1 MGIKRVFLDWR
12 RPALPAAVNYLA
24 DRIDGDGC
32 WDLSSIVIVLPG
44 ARAGRRLREV
54 FVAEAESRG
63 CVFFPPQITTVG
75 QLPELLYVRK
85 KPFATDLV
93 QKLAWASAL
102 KNATRENLSRFLND
116 IPQASDDPRWLETGA
131 LLWNLHREL
140 ASDALDFKHVVE
152 SMSEAAGDREKQRW
166 QSLAQLQQH
175 YLTIVDGL
183 GLWDRQTARL
193 FAIEHQ
199 ECQTAGEIFL
209 LATADMNRATRLMLD
224 QVSDHVSALVHA
236 DPNQAQRFDSH
247 GCLVPNAWQDFQ
259 IPLHESQVLQVESPV
274 DQGRAVVDRLVRLK
288 GRFAAAEVTVG
299 VPDEKMVP
307 LIQQQLQHAGL
318 AARWGPGRSIECA
331 PPLRLLRILIDYLQK
346 PSFVCFSELVRHPD
360 VEHWL
365 VACCQISGD
374 LMMRLDDYQNQY
386 LPLRSPDLWH
396 ETKEIADVIQAVE
409 GLLIELKTAPQLPTA
424 WSRPVLDV
432 LRKLYDDCTFDPDQ
446 EQDRM
451 VLAGCE
457 AIRDAML
464 QLEHIPAALAIEVS
478 CDQALLM
485 AVDSMEASQLPAP
498 IDRKAIEMLGWLE
511 LPLDDAPVLMVTGMN
526 EGNVPTSSNG
536 DLFLPNSL
544 RAELG
549 LNDNLRR
556 YARDAYALTVLS
568 HSRSE
573 LCLIL
578 GRRDWQG
585 DPLSP
590 SRLLFATDTDTIV
603 SRALRFFAEVE
614 QDLDLIAVSPNR
626 VEREHHQFFVPVPN
640 SSSPVES
647 VRVTDFRAYLACPYR
662 FYLERILKLRS
673 SVDGLRELDGAAFG
687 KVLHEVLDRFG
698 SGAKKDSQS
707 KDVIAEDLMQQLA
720 AVSAEMFGSHPST
733 AVQVQMVQMRQR
745 LEAFAERQAEW
756 RAQGWQ
762 ICMTEDDVQTTWG
775 PLGDGI
781 QLRGRIDRIDQNER
795 TGEWVVL
802 DYKSGDQGDTP
813 RKTHLGKKKGVAV
826 IVEDW
831 IDLQLPLYRH
841 LAPSLGYEGP
851 FQLGYVSLP
860 REIGK
865 TSFQLADWN
874 SAELA
879 LADQA
884 AVKVVQQIRAGVFW
898 PPSVPP
904 PAFSEPFSAIC
915 QDQVFDRQLGK
926 AAFMGEQS

>member
-1 MGIKRVFLDWR
+1 M
-12 RPALPAAVNYLA
+12 A
-24 DRIDGDGC
+24 
-32 WDLSSIVIVLPG
+32 
-44 ARAGRRLREV
+44 
-54 FVAEAESRG
+54 
-63 CVFFPPQITTVG
+63 
-75 QLPELLYVRK
+75 
-85 KPFATDLV
+85 
-93 QKLAWASAL
+93 
-102 KNATRENLSRFLND
+102 
-116 IPQASDDPRWLETGA
+116 
-131 LLWNLHREL
+131 
-140 ASDALDFKHVVE
+140 
-152 SMSEAAGDREKQRW
+152 EAAGDREKRRW
-166 QSLAQLQQH
+166 QSLAQLQEQ
-175 YLTIVDGL
+175 YLAIVDGL

-199 ECQTAGEIFL
+199 ECQTAGEILL
-209 LATADMNRATRLMLD
+209 LATADMNRAMRLMLD
-224 QVSDHVSALVHA
+224 QVSDQVTALVHA
-236 DPNQAQRFDSH
+236 DQNHSQRFDSH
-247 GCLVPNAWQDFQ
+247 GCLVPAAWQDFQ
-259 IPLHESQVLQVESPV
+259 IPLQESQVLQVESPV
-274 DQGRAVVDRLVRLK
+274 DQGRAVVDRLVHLK
-288 GRFAAAEVTVG
+288 GRFAAAEITVG
-299 VPDEKMVP
+299 VPDEKMLP

-346 PSFVCFSELVRHPD
+346 PSFACFSELVRHPD
-360 VEHWL
+360 MEHWL
-365 VACCQISGD
+365 VTRCQVSD
-374 LMMRLDDYQNQY
+374 DFMTRLDKYQNQY
-386 LPLRSPDLWH
+386 LPLRSP
-396 ETKEIADVIQAVE
+396 ETWYETNEIADVIEAVD
-409 GLLIELKTAPQLPTA
+409 GLLFGLNTPPRAPAA
-424 WSRPVLDV
+424 WSSPVLEI
-432 LRKLYDDCTFDPDQ
+432 LKSLYDERAFDPGN
-446 EQDRM
+446 EQDRI
-451 VLAGCE
+451 VLSGCE
-457 AIRDAML
+457 AIRDALL
-464 QLEHIPAALAIEVS
+464 QLEHIPAALAVEVS

-485 AVDSMEASQLPAP
+485 AVDSMENFQLPAP
-498 IDRKAIEMLGWLE
+498 IDSKAIEMLGWLE
-511 LPLDDAPVLMVTGMN
+511 LPLDDAPVLMITGMN

-544 RAELG
+544 RSDLG

-556 YARDAYALTVLS
+556 YVRDAYALTVLA
-568 HSRSE
+568 HSRRE

-603 SRALRFFAEVE
+603 TRALRFFAEVDE
-614 QDLDLIAVSPNR
+614 DADLIAVSPNR

-640 SSSPVES
+640 ASSPVES

-662 FYLERILKLRS
+662 FYLERILRLRS
-673 SVDGLRELDGAAFG
+673 SADGLRELDGAAFG

-698 SGAKKDSQS
+698 SGAKKDSQA
-707 KDVIAEDLMQQLA
+707 KDIIAEDLMQHLSN
-720 AVSAEMFGSHPST
+720 VSAEMFGSHPST
-733 AVQVQMVQMRQR
+733 AVQVQIVQMRQR

-756 RAQGWQ
+756 RAKGWQ

-781 QLRGRIDRIDQNER
+781 ELRGRIDRIDQNER

-813 RKTHLGKKKGVAV
+813 RKSHLGKKKGVAV
-826 IVEDW
+826 AVEDW

-865 TSFQLADWN
+865 TGFQLADWN

-898 PPSVPP
+898 PPTVPP
-904 PAFSEPFSAIC
+904 PAFSEPFAAIC
-915 QDQVFDRQLGK
+915 QDQVFDRQLEK
-926 AAFMGEQS
+926 AASTRGQS